1 VTRTPSTRAPG
12 GPATAAFFWR
22 HAARALGLALLL
34 GLAACPLQTP
44 TFELADVGLAVSVS
58 SAAPL
63 VDQTI
68 TVTVSAPADGGD
80 LSAATWQTSNP
91 AVVSLSS
98 TAGASVMA
106 VALEAGTA
114 KLTVT
119 AGAMTASVTITVLA
133 SVGNVDLVG
142 PTSLALDAD
151 ATYSATVTDAA
162 GHPEPATVTWVAN
175 GTVALAT
182 PGANTGPTMKIRAT
196 AVGPGAVT
204 ASAGGRAA
212 QIAVKVSATGG
223 GGP

>member
-1 VTRTPSTRAPG
+1 VTRTPSI
-12 GPATAAFFWR
+12 PAAG
-22 HAARALGLALLL
+22 ALGLALLL
-34 GLAACPLQTP
+34 GVAGCPLQTP
-44 TFELADVGLAVSVS
+44 TFELLGAGLAVSAS

-68 TVTVSAPADGGD
+68 TLTASAPADVVD
-80 LSAATWQTSNP
+80 LSGATWQTSDA

-106 VALEAGTA
+106 LARETGTA
-114 KLTVT
+114 NVTVT
-119 AGAMTASVTITVLA
+119 AGTMSGSVTITVLA

-142 PTSLALDAD
+142 PTSLVLGAE

-162 GHPEPATVTWVAN
+162 GHAEAATVAWVAN

-182 PGANTGPTMKIRAT
+182 PGANTGPTMRIRAT

-212 QIAVKVSATGG
+212 QIAVKVSVNGG

>member
-12 GPATAAFFWR
+12 EPAAAAFGR
-22 HAARALGLALLL
+22 RAARALGLALLL
-34 GLAACPLQTP
+34 GLAGCPLQTP
-44 TFELADVGLAVSVS
+44 TFELASAGLAVSVS

-68 TVTVSAPADGGD
+68 TLTASAPANGVD

-91 AVVSLSS
+91 AAVSLSS
-98 TAGASVMA
+98 MVGASVMA
-106 VALEAGTA
+106 VARETGTA

-119 AGAMTASVTITVLA
+119 AGAMTGSVTITVLA

-142 PTSLALDAD
+142 PTSLALGAE
-151 ATYSATVTDAA
+151 AIYSATVTDAA
-162 GHPEPATVTWVAN
+162 GNTEPATVAWVAN

-223 GGP
+223 SGP